1 MYGYEQL
8 GEPRPHSD
16 LTCHD
21 ELEVEQSSM
30 LLERQHG
37 KYDYAAVWIDCQCV
51 SCDESEQTYICF
63 IDQGRLLQEIRPVD
77 NRETRSED
85 WLILAM

>member
-8 GEPRPHSD
+8 GEPSPHSD

-21 ELEVEQSSM
+21 ELEVEQSCM
-30 LLERQHG
+30 LLEWQHG
-37 KYDYAAVWIDCQCV
+37 KYDDAAVCIDCQYV

-63 IDQGRLLQEIRPVD
+63 IDQDSRAASPGD
-77 NRETRSED
+77 STRRQP
-85 WLILAM
+85 

>member
-51 SCDESEQTYICF
+51 SCDEPEQTYICF
-63 IDQGRLLQEIRPVD
+63 IDQGRLLQEI
-77 NRETRSED
+77 
-85 WLILAM
+85 